1 MTDQSTQRSKHDFPI
16 QADGLNYP
24 GALQAWST
32 VAILF
37 LAYTL
42 SFIDRQIITLLVG
55 PIRADLGLSDFQ
67 FSLLHG
73 FAFAI
78 FFAVLGLPVGRLA
91 DRFSRRVI
99 IAAGIATWSFM
110 TALCGLAKDFPQLFL
125 ARMGVGV
132 GEATLSPSTYS
143 MLSDAF
149 PPHKLTRA
157 IAVFSTGGTLG
168 TGLAM
173 IIGGAVIQLVTDA
186 QSIELPIIGELRPW
200 QASFLIVG
208 IPGLVVAGMMFLIP
222 EPRRL
227 GMISKDTF
235 GVSQPPPQLP
245 LKAVLGFLL
254 ERKATYGTL
263 FLTTS
268 FMTALSAGFVM
279 WYPTFLIRIHGYS
292 MSQAGYSFGL
302 LFGIFGTLGVL
313 GGGWLA
319 GHWARQ
325 GYQDA
330 NMRVMV
336 LASSCSL
343 IPYIIGP
350 QMPSAE
356 LAMGFMALSIFT
368 TQMIASVSVASTQLI
383 TPNQIRAQASA
394 IFLLLINFIGFGLGG
409 SAIAFFT
416 DFVFGSDKALPDS
429 MSVAA
434 ILIVPASIV
443 AYWKGLPAYRH
454 CLDQARQWQQ

>member
-1 MTDQSTQRSKHDFPI
+1 MSDISSKRPVNLNDTASI
-16 QADGLNYP
+16 QHNYP
-24 GALQAWST
+24 GPVQAWST

-78 FFAVLGLPVGRLA
+78 FFAVLGLPVGRMA
-91 DRFSRRVI
+91 DRYSRRVI
-99 IAAGIATWSFM
+99 IAVGIATWSFM
-110 TALCGLAKDFPQLFL
+110 TALCGLAKNFPQLFL

-149 PPHKLTRA
+149 PPDKLTRA
-157 IAVFSTGGTLG
+157 VAVFSTGGTLG

-173 IIGGAVIQLVTDA
+173 IIGGAVIQLVADA
-186 QSIELPIIGELRPW
+186 ESIAIPFVGELKPW

-208 IPGLVVAGMMFLIP
+208 IPGLIVAAMMFLIP
-222 EPRRL
+222 EPKRQGL
-227 GMISKDTF
+227 ITVKGAK
-235 GVSQPPPQLP
+235 PPPQLP
-245 LKAVLGFLL
+245 LKLVFDFLI
-254 ERKATYGTL
+254 ERKGTYGTL

-292 MSQAGYSFGL
+292 MSEAGYSFGL

-313 GGGWLA
+313 SGGWLA
-319 GHWARQ
+319 GYWARK
-325 GYQDA
+325 GHIDA

-336 LASSCSL
+336 FATSCAL

-350 QMPSAE
+350 QMPSAN
-356 LAMGFMALSIFT
+356 LAMAFMAISIFA

-394 IFLLLINFIGFGLGG
+394 IFLLLVNFIGFGLGG
-409 SAIAFFT
+409 TVIAFFT
-416 DFVFGSDKALPDS
+416 DFVFASDNALPYS
-429 MSVAA
+429 MSLTA
-434 ILIVPASIV
+434 IIIVPASIM
-443 AYWKGLPAYRH
+443 AYWKGIPAYRV
-454 CLDQARQWQQ
+454 CLEQAKEWR

>member
-1 MTDQSTQRSKHDFPI
+1 MSEISQQSINATSPS
-16 QADGLNYP
+16 YP
-24 GALQAWST
+24 GPVQAWST

-78 FFAVLGLPVGRLA
+78 FFAVLGLPVGRMA
-91 DRFSRRVI
+91 DHYSRRVI

-110 TALCGLAKDFPQLFL
+110 TALCGLAKNFPQLFL

-149 PPHKLTRA
+149 PPEKLTRA

-173 IIGGAVIQLVTDA
+173 IIGGAVIQLVADA
-186 QSIELPIIGELRPW
+186 ESIVVPLVGELKPW

-208 IPGLVVAGMMFLIP
+208 IPGLLVAAMMFLIP
-222 EPRRL
+222 EPKRQ
-227 GMISKDTF
+227 GMIATEGEKPAS
-235 GVSQPPPQLP
+235 QLP
-245 LKAVLGFLL
+245 LKAVFAFLI
-254 ERKATYGTL
+254 ERKGTYGTL

-279 WYPTFLIRIHGYS
+279 WYPTFLIRIHGFS

-313 GGGWLA
+313 CGGWLA
-319 GHWARQ
+319 GHWVRKGHA
-325 GYQDA
+325 DA

-336 LASSCSL
+336 FATAFSL

-350 QMPSAE
+350 QMPSANW
-356 LAMGFMALSIFT
+356 AMGFMAVSIFA

-409 SAIAFFT
+409 TLIAFFT
-416 DFVFGSDKALPDS
+416 DFLFANDSALPNS
-429 MSVAA
+429 MSLAA
-434 ILIVPASIV
+434 VLIVPASMI
-443 AYWKGLPAYRH
+443 AYWKGMPGYRT
-454 CLDQARQWQQ
+454 CLAQANQWR